1 MVIHGRKV
9 GTFYDPASYRKI
21 EGWLSMDVW
30 KSHEQS
36 IGKSVSQRV
45 RVPLRCRLWRRTVRA
60 SIGIFT
66 KRIPMDFIGL
76 GVLLPFNLVMIP
88 LSWYTNLSCSFM
100 LKELVLALQAV
111 RRCVKAM
118 PSLLFADRLQEL
130 KCEKS
135 IPAGQR
141 ASLRSLRFTMFFGM
155 YSAPYQSMCIVKS
168 SNRLLHEDIWCIPRC
183 TFTARM
189 WQIFKPV
196 QSLGHS
202 RMHG

>member
-1 MVIHGRKV
+1 MSNQWASLYPNKFVCLLGAVCGGGRSGLPLESSRN
-9 GTFYDPASYRKI
+9 GTQWTLLDLAYFCHSILLWFLCLDIPISLAI
-21 EGWLSMDVW
+21 WMD
-30 KSHEQS
+30 S
-36 IGKSVSQRV
+36 
-45 RVPLRCRLWRRTVRA
+45 
-60 SIGIFT
+60 
-66 KRIPMDFIGL
+66 KRI
-76 GVLLPFNLVMIP
+76 
-88 LSWYTNLSCSFM
+88 M

-118 PSLLFADRLQEL
+118 PSLLFADRLHEL

-202 RMHG
+202 RMHV